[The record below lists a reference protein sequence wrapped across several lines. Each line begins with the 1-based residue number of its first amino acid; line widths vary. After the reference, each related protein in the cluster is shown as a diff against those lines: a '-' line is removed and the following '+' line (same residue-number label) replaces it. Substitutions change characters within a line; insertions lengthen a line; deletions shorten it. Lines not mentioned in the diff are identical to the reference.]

1 MTNDKFY
8 PHFSYSMVFAA
19 ITQVTQGH
27 LYITVIDA
35 LTAPDVR
42 HWLRAPF
49 SPDAE
54 DNRVVHYTMP
64 TMDIELSD
72 VGPSNITWITGDLV
86 LERHSQSSAMSMR
99 PNQFHSTSD
108 TFRVVCIIARDR
120 PRYVVIG
127 WNIPLEPIIS
137 LAEDGTDGS
146 VSSLITAPANLLQIA
161 NFHAPVTR
169 WMETYDSDSEAPSTP
184 SPIRDDDSPP
194 PPHLRVYDQGQGQH
208 DTDDDQEGQ
217 DVPQE
222 E

>member
-1 MTNDKFY
+1 
-8 PHFSYSMVFAA
+8 MVFAA
-19 ITQVTQGH
+19 ISQVTQGH
-27 LYITVIDA
+27 LYVTVIDA

-42 HWLRAPF
+42 QWLRAPF

-54 DNRVVHYTMP
+54 DNRVVHYMMP

-72 VGPSNITWITGDLV
+72 VGPSNITWITGDLI
-86 LERHSQSSAMSMR
+86 LERHSSPSAMSLR

-108 TFRVVCIIARDR
+108 CFRVVFIIARDR
-120 PRYVVIG
+120 PRYSVIG
-127 WNIPLEPIIS
+127 WQIPLEPILS

-169 WMETYDSDSEAPSTP
+169 WMETYDSDSEAPPTP
-184 SPIRDDDSPP
+184 VPDRDDDSPP
-194 PPHLRVYDQGQGQH
+194 PPHLRVYDQDEGEDEGE
-208 DTDDDQEGQ
+208 DQE
-217 DVPQE
+217 VPQGE